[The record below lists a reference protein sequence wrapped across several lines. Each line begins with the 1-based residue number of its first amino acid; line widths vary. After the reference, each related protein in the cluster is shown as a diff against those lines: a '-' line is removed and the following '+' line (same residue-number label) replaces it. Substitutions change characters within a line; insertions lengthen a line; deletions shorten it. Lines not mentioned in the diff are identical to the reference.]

1 MQQAFKIDDRIF
13 HTQLARLEKGKGKGK
28 ESTKLEPRVCQLLT
42 YLCNHPGIAITR
54 ETLLDEVWP
63 GMVVGDEALNN
74 SVNKLRKAF
83 GDDRQNPRIIE
94 TLPKIGYR
102 LVSPISPFDDVKI
115 TGDSKTTSIGD
126 IRTYNPWILLL
137 GVSITLLVLATS
149 YWLLSGDS
157 IQPEDFDQVKA
168 GLPQQQAH
176 KTPEKL
182 PEGLSAH
189 KNSIAVLPF
198 ENLNKDPDQ
207 DYFSD
212 GMTDDLITD
221 LSNISGLSVIAR
233 NAVFSYKG
241 RSIKAQQITEEL
253 GVTHILEGSIRRV
266 GNRIRIN
273 AQFIDA
279 KSGMHIWAERYDRNL
294 DNIFELQDEIT
305 ERIVTALKIELSDQ
319 EKSELG
325 KRYTNDIAAYD
336 LFLKGQQEFL
346 KFTREGNNKARG
358 YFRKATELDPQFAR
372 AYANYGWTYA
382 RDFQDGWTSTPGES
396 LDIAL
401 ELALMAKNLDANSLR
416 VHWILGQVY
425 LYKRNYDLAIEHVKR
440 AIELSPNSPD
450 PKILLA
456 RILLF
461 SGDPTRS
468 IAIINE
474 AITINPFYPMQY
486 EMNLG
491 ISYFANGDYAKASKA
506 LTKAMERNPGAQRVR
521 MWLVATYANTG
532 NLDAAR
538 WEYEELLMINP
549 DFSIDNL
556 EHSIPFRDAAIR
568 DRLFNGLQ
576 IASTQ

>member
-1 MQQAFKIDDRIF
+1 MQQAFKIGNWIF
-13 HTQLARLEKGKGKGK
+13 HTQLGRLEKGK
-28 ESTKLEPRVCQLLT
+28 ESTKLEPRVCRLLT
-42 YLCNHPGIAITR
+42 YLCNHPGIALTR
-54 ETLLDEVWP
+54 ETLLNEVWP

-74 SVNKLRKAF
+74 SVNKLRNAF

-94 TLPKIGYR
+94 TLPKIGYH
-102 LVSPISPFDDVKI
+102 LVAPVSPLDDVKI

-456 RILLF
+456 RILTF

-474 AITINPFYPMQY
+474 AITFNPFYPMQY

-549 DFSIDNL
+549 NFSIDNL

>member
-1 MQQAFKIDDRIF
+1 LQQAFKIGNWIF
-13 HTQLARLEKGKGKGK
+13 HTQLGRLEKGK
-28 ESTKLEPRVCQLLT
+28 ESTKLEPRVCRLLT
-42 YLCNHPGIAITR
+42 YLCNNPGIALTR
-54 ETLLDEVWP
+54 ETLLNEVWP

-74 SVNKLRKAF
+74 SVNKLRNAF

-94 TLPKIGYR
+94 TLPKIGYH
-102 LVSPISPFDDVKI
+102 LVAPVSPLDDVKI

-176 KTPEKL
+176 KTHEKL
-182 PEGLSAH
+182 PKGLSAH
-189 KNSIAVLPF
+189 RNSVAVLPF

-207 DYFSD
+207 EYFSD

-233 NAVFSYKG
+233 NSVFSYKG
-241 RSIKAQQITEEL
+241 RSIKAQQIAEEL
-253 GVTHILEGSIRRV
+253 GATHILEGSIRRV

-294 DNIFELQDEIT
+294 DNTFELQDEIT
-305 ERIVTALKIELSDQ
+305 ERIVTALKIELSDR

-346 KFTREGNNKARG
+346 KFTREGNSEARD
-358 YFRKATELDPQFAR
+358 YFKKATELDPQFAR

-401 ELALMAKNLDANSLR
+401 ELALIAKSLDANSSR

-425 LYKRNYDLAIEHVKR
+425 LYKRDYDLAIENVKR

-506 LTKAMERNPGAQRVR
+506 LTKAMERNPDAQRVR
-521 MWLVATYANTG
+521 MWLVATYANVG

-549 DFSIDNL
+549 NFSIDNL
-556 EHSIPFRDAAIR
+556 EHSILFRDTAIR